1 MWTRLNFDRL
11 EKSSAM
17 REVNNSFK
25 WFQEYLEAMMQ
36 YATSALHQG
45 KLPQKSDGS
54 LWDMGE
60 ILQYEPVI
68 SFSKNISI
76 FLIPERKHYF
86 TLVKNV

>member
-1 MWTRLNFDRL
+1 MLIFDRL

-17 REVNNSFK
+17 REVNNLFK
-25 WFQEYLEAMMQ
+25 WFQEYLEARMQ

-45 KLPQKSDGS
+45 NLLQKSAGS
-54 LWDMGE
+54 LQDMSE
-60 ILQYEPVI
+60 ILQYELV

-76 FLIPERKHYF
+76 FLIPERKLYF